1 MVLVGTFEWRGQAR
15 RGRAYLALGIGVG
28 ALYLGL
34 TSDVSPA
41 IPVLAA
47 IYIALLLFRL
57 IMHPTQ
63 GVRLGTDRLTWFTG
77 MRRHSVDFDDL
88 TGVSIGQSP
97 SGDTVCVVS
106 LRDGNSISLPG
117 VETVDPSKLMREFGQ
132 RGVRISG

>member
-1 MVLVGTFEWRGQAR
+1 MAITGTFEWRGQAR

-34 TSDVSPA
+34 TSDVSPVVPA
-41 IPVLAA
+41 LAA
-47 IYIALLLFRL
+47 VYIALVLFRL

-63 GVRLGTDRLTWFTG
+63 GVRLGAERLTWFTG
-77 MRRHSVDFDDL
+77 IRRHSVAFDDL
-88 TGVSIGQSP
+88 AGVSIGQSP
-97 SGDTVCVVS
+97 SGHTICVVS

-117 VETVDPSKLMREFGQ
+117 VESVDPSKLMREFGQ